1 MNYDS
6 YYNGYYQPRNP
17 YYQPAMPDMLA
28 QYKQTQQP
36 IQPQPQEP
44 IIWVQGEAGA
54 KAYMVSANSTVV
66 LWDTEN
72 STIYIKSADAS
83 GMPSMR
89 ILDFVERTGTQK
101 PHECKCANTY
111 KNDIEILKNDVAELK
126 QTIED
131 MKAKGDSI

>member
-1 MNYDS
+1 MNYDT
-6 YYNGYYQPRNP
+6 YYSGYYQQRSP
-17 YYQPAMPDMLA
+17 YYPQPMPDMLS
-28 QYKQTQQP
+28 QYKQPQQP
-36 IQPQPQEP
+36 MQTQQEP

-89 ILDFVERTGTQK
+89 VLDFVERTGAQK

-111 KNDIEILKNDVAELK
+111 KNDIEILKNEVAELK

-131 MKAKGDSI
+131 MKAKESER

>member
-6 YYNGYYQPRNP
+6 YYNGYYQPRNT
-17 YYQPAMPDMLA
+17 YYPQPMPDMLA
-28 QYKQTQQP
+28 QYKQPQQP
-36 IQPQPQEP
+36 MQAQQQEP

-89 ILDFVERTGTQK
+89 ILDFVERTATQK

-111 KNDIEILKNDVAELK
+111 KNDIEILKNEVAELK

-131 MKAKGDSI
+131 MKAKESER

>member
-1 MNYDS
+1 MNYDN
-6 YYNGYYQPRNP
+6 YYNGYYQPRNT
-17 YYQPAMPDMLA
+17 YYPQPIDMLT
-28 QYKQTQQP
+28 QYKQPQQP
-36 IQPQPQEP
+36 MPATQTEP

-111 KNDIEILKNDVAELK
+111 KNDIEILKNEVAELK

-131 MKAKGDSI
+131 MKAKGEII

>member
-1 MNYDS
+1 MMDYNS
-6 YYNGYYQPRNP
+6 YYNGYYQQRNP
-17 YYQPAMPDMLA
+17 YYQQPVPDMLA
-28 QYKQTQQP
+28 QYKQPQQP
-36 IQPQPQEP
+36 MPVAPEP
-44 IIWVQGEAGA
+44 ITWVQGEAGA

-101 PHECKCANTY
+101 PHECKCASTY
-111 KNDIEILKNDVAELK
+111 KNDIEILKNEVAELK

-131 MKAKGDSI
+131 MKAKGEAV